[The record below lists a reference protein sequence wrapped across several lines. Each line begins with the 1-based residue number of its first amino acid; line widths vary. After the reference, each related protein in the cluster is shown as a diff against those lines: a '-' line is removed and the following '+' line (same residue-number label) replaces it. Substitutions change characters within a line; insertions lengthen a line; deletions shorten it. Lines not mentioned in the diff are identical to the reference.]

1 MKTGAPFSRTARRIV
16 DGKEEIIRAEDVR
29 KGDILRVLPGETIP
43 ADGVIIMGETS
54 VNQAVMTGEPCR

>member
-1 MKTGAPFSRTARRIV
+1 MALKKLVRLSPRTARRIV

-43 ADGVIIMGETS
+43 ADGVIIMG
-54 VNQAVMTGEPCR
+54 